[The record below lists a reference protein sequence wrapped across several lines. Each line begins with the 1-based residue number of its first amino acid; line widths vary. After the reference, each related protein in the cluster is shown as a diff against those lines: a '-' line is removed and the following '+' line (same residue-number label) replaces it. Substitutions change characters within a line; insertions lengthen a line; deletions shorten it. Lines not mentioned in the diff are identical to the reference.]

1 MNSISEFIKLIN
13 VHRSKYTSGRHYK
26 LHVAS
31 KERKILKIDTKNEK
45 NKIYLV

>member
-1 MNSISEFIKLIN
+1 MYIDQSTRQEGIK
-13 VHRSKYTSGRHYK
+13 K